1 MDGLDFFSPSAG
13 GEAYDPAAFERFKEQ
28 MKKNAQFV
36 AAQQK
41 SEQRQKK
48 KEDALLKIL
57 MKFFQ
62 GNQKRGLVVLA
73 SRLLEQNIPASFIL
87 GVILLGNEDLQKE
100 VRESA
105 PLLESPTGPVDV
117 SMEPIIPLQKSASEF
132 SLMTAFSD
140 PSIPLRVRAEIDA
153 WGKNLYEIVSANP
166 FKILETVTD
175 PQGLPKRVVVDCMA
189 TVLQDYLFDNGL
201 TDYSYETMASFS
213 EFLIHGILKKA
224 KEQVEGQ
231 KLVKE

>member
-48 KEDALLKIL
+48 KEDALLQIL
-57 MKFFQ
+57 MKFFKS
-62 GNQKRGLVVLA
+62 NKKRGLVVLA

-105 PLLESPTGPVDV
+105 PLLESPSGPVDV
-117 SMEPIIPLQKSASEF
+117 SIEPIIPPQKASSEF
-132 SLMTAFSD
+132 SLVAAFSD
-140 PSIPLRVRAEIDA
+140 PSIPLRVKAEIDA

-166 FKILETVTD
+166 FRILETVLD
-175 PQGLPKRVVVDCMA
+175 PAGMPKSVVINCMA
-189 TVLQDYLFDNGL
+189 NVLQDYLFENGL
-201 TDYSYETMASFS
+201 VDYSYETMASFS

-224 KEQVEGQ
+224 KEQVENQ
-231 KLVKE
+231 KMVRE

>member
-1 MDGLDFFSPSAG
+1 MGLDFFSPSAG

-28 MKKNAQFV
+28 MKKNAKFV
-36 AAQQK
+36 ATQQK

-48 KEDALLKIL
+48 KEDALLQIL
-57 MKFFQ
+57 MRFFKS
-62 GNQKRGLVVLA
+62 NKKRGLVVLA

-87 GVILLGNEDLQKE
+87 GVILLGNEDLQRE

-105 PLLESPTGPVDV
+105 PLLESPAGNLVNV
-117 SMEPIIPLQKSASEF
+117 SIEPISPPQTSSSEF
-132 SLMTAFSD
+132 SLVAAFSD
-140 PSIPLRVRAEIDA
+140 PSIPLRVKAEIDA

-166 FKILETVTD
+166 FRILETVLD
-175 PQGLPKRVVVDCMA
+175 PAGMPKSVVINCMA
-189 TVLQDYLFDNGL
+189 NVLQDYLFENGL
-201 TDYSYETMASFS
+201 VDYSYETMASFS